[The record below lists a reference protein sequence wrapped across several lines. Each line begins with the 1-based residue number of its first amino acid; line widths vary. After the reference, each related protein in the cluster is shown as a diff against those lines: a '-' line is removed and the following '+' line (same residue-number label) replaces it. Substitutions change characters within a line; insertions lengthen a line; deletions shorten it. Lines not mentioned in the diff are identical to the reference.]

1 MGSHI
6 SLHSFLFLTT
16 VVYQV
21 ITGGV
26 QFLYKNIFVFFSSL
40 KDTWLVYFPNSTSK
54 IFNSPCTKIN
64 DIEFMDEIQYASENS
79 DFEFSYEIQENYD
92 VDHACQDA
100 VQTLL
105 NLDYCSDIFENC
117 FDFSQKSEN
126 CDNFKAI
133 SSYQWEFWNFMN
145 ISKSSLTMGEASQK
159 IIEICNTN
167 TMPNRFGETDC
178 FEVTYIFNI
187 LTNAYGFQVRKFENY
202 STCIVSIFIPLQQ
215 LKVS

>member
-1 MGSHI
+1 
-6 SLHSFLFLTT
+6 
-16 VVYQV
+16 
-21 ITGGV
+21 
-26 QFLYKNIFVFFSSL
+26 
-40 KDTWLVYFPNSTSK
+40 
-54 IFNSPCTKIN
+54 
-64 DIEFMDEIQYASENS
+64 MDEIKYASENN

-92 VDHACQDA
+92 VDQACQDA
-100 VQTLL
+100 IQTLL
-105 NLDYCSDIFENC
+105 NFHYCSDIFENC
-117 FDFSQKSEN
+117 FDFSQKSDN

-187 LTNAYGFQVRKFENY
+187 LMNAYGFQVRIFQY
-202 STCIVSIFIPLQQ
+202 IVLIFILLQK
-215 LKVS
+215 LENHI

>member
-1 MGSHI
+1 M
-6 SLHSFLFLTT
+6 
-16 VVYQV
+16 
-21 ITGGV
+21 
-26 QFLYKNIFVFFSSL
+26 FFSSL
-40 KDTWLVYFPNSTSK
+40 KDTWLVYFPNLTSQ

-64 DIEFMDEIQYASENS
+64 DIEFMDEIKYASENN

-92 VDHACQDA
+92 VDQACQDA
-100 VQTLL
+100 IQTLL
-105 NLDYCSDIFENC
+105 NFHYCSDIFENC
-117 FDFSQKSEN
+117 FDFSQKSDN

-187 LTNAYGFQVRKFENY
+187 LMNAYGFQVRIFQY
-202 STCIVSIFIPLQQ
+202 IVLIFILLQK
-215 LKVS
+215 LENHM